1 MQFCSE
7 CTECDNHRFSS
18 VITIHTFVQCFYMS
32 RMCTHFTVF
41 HNVHRLTK
49 CFIFGSSGHLSHL
62 SAWKIFS
69 VCVHTYHL
77 SSTVGLCR
85 IGRTVPRRKTCGSS
99 QRTHSMRFSFQR
111 KKEVSQRGRDTEAS
125 PIKQW
130 PGHQC
135 VPDGAV
141 AGTTVRPRRRHGRD
155 TDASPINRAA
165 A

>member
-1 MQFCSE
+1 MIIIGFHRLSQF
-7 CTECDNHRFSS
+7 
-18 VITIHTFVQCFYMS
+18 
-32 RMCTHFTVF
+32 THFPVF
-41 HNVHRLTK
+41 FTCPGCVHISLFFMFIFHRLTK

-99 QRTHSMRFSFQR
+99 QRTHSMRFSFLM